1 MQITRH
7 TFQWFHTAEWEWK
20 KNKERKK
27 KKKKKQRE
35 GKDNLIYIMDRH
47 CTHACWCPLIERAKV
62 KPAVDSLFSITFS
75 FCFFISLSL
84 QQNQNTN
91 TNTYR
96 ERERDG
102 CCSRGS
108 DIGRVSSVSIWLSS
122 TWKPILATRC
132 GLSPPQAPPFQNPYG
147 IFLSLFFNFIV
158 LCPIYYYNRSGFSLI
173 WGVQTF
179 FMVNYSIFMYL

>member
-1 MQITRH
+1 MH

-27 KKKKKQRE
+27 KKSERE

-47 CTHACWCPLIERAKV
+47 CTHACWGSNLRLI
-62 KPAVDSLFSITFS
+62 PSLALPFPFVFS
-75 FCFFISLSL
+75 FLFLCNETKT
-84 QQNQNTN
+84 QTH
-91 TNTYR
+91 T
-96 ERERDG
+96 ERDG
-102 CCSRGS
+102 CCSGGS
-108 DIGRVSSVSIWLSS
+108 DIGRVSGVSIWLSS

-132 GLSPPQAPPFQNPYG
+132 WLSPPQASPFQNPYG